1 MDHADSRL
9 PGASVSEAIDS
20 LRLGIVQ
27 ACRELAESGL
37 VIGSAGNVSA
47 RAGDLV
53 LVTPSGARLDTLSA
67 DELVVVGLDGGLVD
81 APRLPSSELP
91 LHLAVYRN
99 FDAGAVVHTH
109 PPMATAVACVA
120 DELPCIH
127 YTLLSL
133 GGSLRVAPY
142 TTFGTAELAAGV
154 VRALQGRTAALMGG
168 HGAVTYGADVGAATA
183 ATELLEWA
191 CGVYVHA
198 CACGNPRVLDEQE
211 RLAVAEA
218 LARYGE
224 SAPVAAVT
232 AGGAGGST
240 PAAARPRP
248 APLP

>member
-1 MDHADSRL
+1 VTEGIDRL
-9 PGASVSEAIDS
+9 RAGV
-20 LRLGIVQ
+20 VK
-27 ACRELAESGL
+27 ACRELARSGL

-53 LVTPSGARLDTLSA
+53 LVTPTGARLATLSA
-67 DELVVVGLDGGLVD
+67 DELAVVDLHGALVD
-81 APRLPSSELP
+81 APLLPTSELP

-133 GGSLRVAPY
+133 GGSVRVAPY
-142 TTFGTAELAAGV
+142 VTFGTAELAAGV
-154 VRALQGRTAALMGG
+154 VAALQGRTAALMGG
-168 HGAVTYGADVGAATA
+168 HGAVTYGADVGEAMA

-198 CACGNPRVLDEQE
+198 CACGTPRVLDEQE
-211 RLAVAEA
+211 RRAVADA
-218 LARYGE
+218 LATYGDPVRLPP
-224 SAPVAAVT
+224 APPPAPGVT
-232 AGGAGGST
+232 APG
-240 PAAARPRP
+240 PPRPRV